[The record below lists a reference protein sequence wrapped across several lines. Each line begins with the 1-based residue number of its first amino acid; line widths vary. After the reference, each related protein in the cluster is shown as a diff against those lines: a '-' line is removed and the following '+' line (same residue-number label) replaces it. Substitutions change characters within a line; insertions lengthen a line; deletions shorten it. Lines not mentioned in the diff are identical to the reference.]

1 MNEYRNKS
9 QKQLREPFH
18 LSFFLVQLFEHSAEC
33 VLYTAFIA
41 FSVKG
46 ALKSSFLLV
55 AFYETCFLYY
65 FNTCVKKNCFAA
77 ETVIGTVLQV
87 VAEDI
92 PARCVVDRV
101 LSSRFIHG
109 EEVAGLFKD
118 RADGNIFIRHNERI
132 RSVGILRYL
141 NSTVID
147 RSAGAVISVIGSNAD
162 CHLHACAFSGTCCR
176 NRTVR
181 YIPVYRNFVT
191 DSDAETYRIF
201 TIHCAEVFIGFRI
214 EFNIRIPL
222 IQ

>member
-41 FSVKG
+41 F
-46 ALKSSFLLV
+46 
-55 AFYETCFLYY
+55 
-65 FNTCVKKNCFAA
+65 
-77 ETVIGTVLQV
+77 
-87 VAEDI
+87 
-92 PARCVVDRV
+92 
-101 LSSRFIHG
+101 
-109 EEVAGLFKD
+109 
-118 RADGNIFIRHNERI
+118 
-132 RSVGILRYL
+132 SVGILRYL